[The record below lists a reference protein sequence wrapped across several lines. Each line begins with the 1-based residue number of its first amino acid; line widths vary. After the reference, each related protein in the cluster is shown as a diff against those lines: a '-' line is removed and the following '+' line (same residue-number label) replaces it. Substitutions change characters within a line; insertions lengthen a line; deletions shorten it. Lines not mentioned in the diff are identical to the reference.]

1 MVSAAGIECNM
12 LPRAILFDLDDTILQ
27 AYGRPGSAW
36 LVVAE
41 EFAADL
47 RPLSPAQTAQA
58 IVAFARDFWADA
70 ERHRIWR
77 VQLSAAR
84 REVVAGAFARLAASG
99 HSVPSPAVAQ
109 RMADRFST
117 YRDEQMGLFPDAHA
131 VVDALKGHG
140 VRLGLITNGA
150 AGAQRTKIERFDLVH
165 RFDHIQIEG
174 EHGFGKPEERAYRHA
189 MHSLG
194 VQAPETWIVGD
205 NLEWEVVA
213 PQRLGIY
220 AIWCDP
226 DGRGLPAQ
234 SAVKP
239 DRIIKTLSELLPPP
253 ARATGALIADR

>member
-1 MVSAAGIECNM
+1 M

-27 AYGRPGSAW
+27 AYGRPGAAW
-36 LVVAE
+36 LAVAE

-47 RPLSPAQTAQA
+47 GPLSPTQVAQA
-58 IVAFARDFWADA
+58 VVAFARDFWADA

-77 VQLSAAR
+77 VQLGAAR
-84 REVVAGAFARLAASG
+84 RQVVAGGLAQLAAAG
-99 HSVPSPAVAQ
+99 HPPPSPAVAH
-109 RMADRFST
+109 RMADRFSAH
-117 YRDEQMGLFPDAHA
+117 RDEQMGLFPDAHR

-140 VRLGLITNGA
+140 VLLGLVTNGA
-150 AGAQRTKIERFDLVH
+150 ADAQRAKIERFDLAH

-174 EHGFGKPEERAYRHA
+174 EHGFGKPEERAYLHA

-194 VQAPETWIVGD
+194 VQAAETWMVGD

-226 DGRGLPAQ
+226 ERNGLPAQ
-234 SAVKP
+234 STVKP
-239 DRIIKTLSELLPPP
+239 DRIIRTLSELLPST
-253 ARATGALIADR
+253 ATMRGDVTGR

>member
-1 MVSAAGIECNM
+1 MAGG
-12 LPRAILFDLDDTILQ
+12 
-27 AYGRPGSAW
+27 GR
-36 LVVAE
+36 E

-47 RPLSPAQTAQA
+47 RPLSPAQAAQA

-84 REVVAGAFARLAASG
+84 RQVVAGGFAQLAAAG
-99 HSVPSPAVAQ
+99 HSVPSPAVTE

-140 VRLGLITNGA
+140 VLLGLITNGA
-150 AGAQRTKIERFDLVH
+150 ADAQRAKIERFDLAH
-165 RFDHIQIEG
+165 RFNHIQIEG

-220 AIWCDP
+220 AVWCDT
-226 DGRGLPAQ
+226 DGKGLPAQ
-234 SAVKP
+234 SPVRP
-239 DRIIKTLSELLPPP
+239 DRIIKTLSELLPPT
-253 ARATGALIADR
+253 RATRDAVPNR